1 MGNRQRLQPQNPLY
15 ARLQVKPHRIFDG
28 TAYQASEVIVRD
40 FYRNKS
46 CAHATTQRWAE
57 VNVSEDAA
65 RIWHFVQP
73 RRQGRIRKDPDR
85 RNPRLLLAPRPEQLT
100 YVPQQTL
107 PCLRCS

>member
-1 MGNRQRLQPQNPLY
+1 VGNRQRLQPQNPLY

-73 RRQGRIRKDPDR
+73 GVKGVFGKTRIVGTQGCC
-85 RNPRLLLAPRPEQLT
+85 
-100 YVPQQTL
+100 L
-107 PCLRCS
+107 PPGLSN